1 MDAWGER
8 LVNEHRLGAEG
19 LRSLLTECDPDT
31 LTLLRNNA
39 AEVTH
44 SHFGRRIYIRG
55 LIEVSNYCRNNCY
68 YCGIRRDNRNVS
80 RYRLTDEQIMD
91 CCQVGYDLGFRTF
104 VMQGGED
111 GALTDERLVPLV
123 ARLHRRFPDC
133 AITLSLGER
142 SDDSYQALYDAGA
155 RRYLLRHET
164 ASPELYAQLHPAS
177 MSWHNRIACIKRLK
191 DIGYQT
197 GMGMMVGVPG
207 QTVEHLVQD
216 LLLLQEIRPQ
226 MVGIGPFI
234 PHSQTP
240 LGCHPAGSVD
250 MTLRLLSI
258 VRLLLPTA
266 LIPATT
272 ALASLSPDAQMQG
285 ILSGANVVMPNLSP
299 ADVRRSYEIYEGK
312 ASFGSEAAE
321 GLKLLAEQLSKID
334 YQINYDIGNYI
345 EEVSL

>member
-19 LRSLLTECDPDT
+19 LRSLLNACDPDT
-31 LTLLRNNA
+31 QSLLRNKA

-123 ARLHRRFPDC
+123 ARLHSRFPDC

-164 ASPELYAQLHPAS
+164 ASPELYTQLHPAS

-240 LGCHPAGSVD
+240 LGCHPAGRVD